1 MIVKNLTI
9 KLRRWP
15 ETIWEVLVP
24 LACGVIGGVLAFDP
38 YELPK
43 GHTEFELLEA
53 MTDIYFVALF
63 MLSLSLIGS
72 VIFLMQEMIA
82 DREKHF
88 RESLLVMS
96 MNNSAYQ
103 MSFFIG

>member
-1 MIVKNLTI
+1 LTI

-15 ETIWEVLVP
+15 ETIWEIIVP

-43 GHTEFELLEA
+43 GHTEFQLLEA
-53 MTDIYFVALF
+53 ITDIYLVALL

-72 VIFLMQEMIA
+72 VIFLMQEMIS

-88 RESLLVMS
+88 RDSLLVMS
-96 MNNSAYQ
+96 MSNTAYQ
-103 MSFFIG
+103 MSYFIG

>member
-1 MIVKNLTI
+1 
-9 KLRRWP
+9 
-15 ETIWEVLVP
+15 
-24 LACGVIGGVLAFDP
+24 
-38 YELPK
+38 
-43 GHTEFELLEA
+43 

>member
-43 GHTEFELLEA
+43 GHTEFELL
-53 MTDIYFVALF
+53 
-63 MLSLSLIGS
+63 
-72 VIFLMQEMIA
+72 
-82 DREKHF
+82 
-88 RESLLVMS
+88 
-96 MNNSAYQ
+96 
-103 MSFFIG
+103 